1 VCYRASLLGLG
12 SASAPGSGFIFF
24 WSGLIMACLSLAV
37 FTNSLRGVVEERQEI
52 VGTNWSKLSL
62 VLVGLVLY
70 GLLLER
76 LGFIGT
82 TFVLLILLLRIGER
96 TRWSL
101 VLAVASLTAL
111 STFVLFDLWLGI
123 KLPKGTFGF

>member
-1 VCYRASLLGLG
+1 LG